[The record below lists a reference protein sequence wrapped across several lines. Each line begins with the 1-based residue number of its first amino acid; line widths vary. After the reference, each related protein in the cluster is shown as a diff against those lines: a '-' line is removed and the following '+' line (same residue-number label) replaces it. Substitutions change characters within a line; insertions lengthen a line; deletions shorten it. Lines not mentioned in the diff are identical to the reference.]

1 MEEKLNALNET
12 LIKLEAATNFPHDQ
26 IRIRIENEYFAID
39 IEDETW
45 DNYLHFDEVID
56 ILTDLFRGI
65 ALGKGIEW
73 RYRG

>member
-1 MEEKLNALNET
+1 MEEKLNSLNET
-12 LIKLEAATNFPHDQ
+12 LIKLEVATNFPHGQ
-26 IRIRIENEYFAID
+26 IQIRIENEYFAID

-45 DNYLHFDEVID
+45 DNYLYFDDAHD
-56 ILTDLFRGI
+56 ILIDLFRGI